1 MIEEENNE
9 AVTYEEILHHISVTY
24 EAKNADY
31 GDSFHK
37 LCEQYGW
44 SYALA
49 HMEEKI
55 ARIKTL
61 SRTSAHVM
69 DEGMEDSLLD
79 LAGYAILT
87 YMEYVNGNEGLH
99 GAQEYG
105 R

>member
-1 MIEEENNE
+1 MIDQENYE
-9 AVTYEEILHHISVTY
+9 AVTHEEILHHISVTY

-31 GDSFHK
+31 GDSFRK

-49 HMEEKI
+49 HIEEEI

-61 SRTSAHVM
+61 SRTSEHVAA
-69 DEGMEDSLLD
+69 EGLEDSLLD

-87 YMEYVNGNEGLH
+87 YMEYVNGNKGLH
-99 GAQEYG
+99 GDQEYG